1 MLYLYLAMNT
11 YRIPIFFEPF
21 EKQKK
26 AARLLH
32 LLAGFLMIANAWG
45 EFKAPTPG
53 LFFVVVQIAAALL
66 IILYAFV
73 GKKWIADQSRSNG
86 IFRLL
91 GAVVLF
97 YAAWH
102 FLQLNEGMRAVLQL
116 FAGVGLLFLFFTE
129 RKIFSTCY
137 VTIDEKGVHTPDNL
151 KQRLIEWKNIDN
163 MIIKNDFVSINTVQ
177 NQFIQYETG
186 AVLSELQM
194 DEMNAFCRERFT
206 KS

>member
-45 EFKAPTPG
+45 EFKTPTPG
-53 LFFVVVQIAAALL
+53 LFFVVIQIAAALL
-66 IILYAFV
+66 IILYAFA
-73 GKKWIADQSRSNG
+73 GKKWIADQSKSNG
-86 IFRLL
+86 FFRLL
-91 GAVVLF
+91 GAAVLF

-102 FLQLNEGMRAVLQL
+102 FLQLNESMRALLQF
-116 FAGVGLLFLFFTE
+116 FAGGGLLFLFFTE
-129 RKIFSTCY
+129 RKIFSPCH
-137 VTIDEKGVHTPDNL
+137 VTIDDKGVHTPDNL

-163 MIIKNDFVSINTVQ
+163 MIVKNDFVSINTIQ

-206 KS
+206 KK

>member
-32 LLAGFLMIANAWG
+32 LLAGFLMIGNAWG
-45 EFKAPTPG
+45 EYKTPTPAI
-53 LFFVVVQIAAALL
+53 FFIVVQIAAALL
-66 IILYAFV
+66 LILYAFT
-73 GKKWIADQSRSNG
+73 GKKWLSDQSRSNG
-86 IFRLL
+86 LFRIF
-91 GAVVLF
+91 GAAVLF

-102 FLQLNEGMRAVLQL
+102 FWELNESMRASLQF
-116 FAGVGLLFLFFTE
+116 FAGAGLLFLFFTE
-129 RKIFSTCY
+129 RKIFAICN
-137 VTIDEKGVHTPDNL
+137 VIIDEKGVHTPDNL

-163 MIIKNDFVSINTVQ
+163 MIVKNDFVSINTIQ

-194 DEMNAFCRERFT
+194 DEVNAFCRERFT